1 MTKQNLAKTRTLILR
16 PETDTLAAS
25 NSCGF
30 TRPRAGFV
38 RAPAHARLRAASRG
52 LLARTC
58 ARAASRASRASRGFA
73 RASRASRGLREL
85 RARGFARL
93 RALRA
98 GWSRPQGGSFWTLHE
113 QISRITRHIVGLL
126 GAVWHL
132 HRRTL
137 NAGLSFMLARVTAA
151 R

>member
-52 LLARTC
+52 HLRTRSFARFAC
-58 ARAASRASRASRGFA
+58 FAWLRAGFA
-73 RASRASRGLREL
+73 EL

-98 GWSRPQGGSFWTLHE
+98 GWSRPQGGSFWTFHE